1 MFKFIKDFIVKIDS
15 ISSDKHN
22 DDEETQTHIE
32 YDYDKEKEGDPL
44 LNINFMLTTEGF
56 LFIDLQNTARK
67 VEADELATVINYISC
82 YRGQLDILEIIKAN
96 LLESDQEEMYDE
108 FIQHF
113 IKLKTKEASLLDE
126 RKEEDSSPY
135 INPSE
140 MLP

>member
-15 ISSDKHN
+15 ISSDSHN

-67 VEADELATVINYISC
+67 VEADELATVINYISS
-82 YRGQLDILEIIKAN
+82 YRGQLDVLEIIKTN
-96 LLESDQEEMYDE
+96 LSDSNQKELYDE
-108 FIQHF
+108 FVQHF
-113 IKLKTKEASLLDE
+113 IKLKANEASLLDE